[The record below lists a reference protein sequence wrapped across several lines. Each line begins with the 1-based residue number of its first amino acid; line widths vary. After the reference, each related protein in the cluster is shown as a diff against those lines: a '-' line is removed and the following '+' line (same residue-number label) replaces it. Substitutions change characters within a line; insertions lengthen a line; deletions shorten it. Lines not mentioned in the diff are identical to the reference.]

1 MKRKGVSYAKWGYIF
16 SLPFVI
22 AFLLFMLYPLV
33 YTLYIGFTNNQGLI
47 CPDVHILDDPLMNFK
62 NILTSPTFKTAL
74 VNTFVI
80 WIVNF
85 IPQITLALLL
95 AAWFTSN
102 RNKIKGQGL
111 FKVLFYMPNIITAAT
126 VAILFNAL
134 FAYPKGPVNDL
145 MYALS
150 QWLQNFGIEWEW
162 EMYNFAV
169 DGFAA
174 KCIVAFIQFWMWYG
188 YTMIVLISGIL
199 GISPELF
206 EASEI
211 DGASGWQQF
220 FYVTIP
226 NLKTIMLFSLVT
238 SLVGGLQMYDIPKLF
253 LNGGPNN
260 ATLTASVFIYN
271 QAFSGS
277 YMYNRAAAA
286 SMIMFVIIAVLS
298 SIMFF
303 VMRDKDE
310 VKLNKI
316 IRQQE
321 KIYKQKMKAEKK
333 AAKEG
338 K

>member
-22 AFLLFMLYPLV
+22 AFLLFMLYPLI
-33 YTLYIGFTNNQGLI
+33 YTLFIGFTNMQGI
-47 CPDVHILDDPLMNFK
+47 IVPEVHILDDPLKNFRD
-62 NILTSPTFKTAL
+62 ILSTPSFKIAL
-74 VNTFVI
+74 KNTFVI

-95 AAWFTSN
+95 AAWFTNN

-126 VAILFNAL
+126 VAVLFFAL
-134 FAYPKGPVNDL
+134 FQYPKSPANDFL
-145 MYALS
+145 IAIGVLDAP
-150 QWLQNFGIEWEW
+150 
-162 EMYNFAV
+162 YNFQV
-169 DGFAA
+169 DGFASQ
-174 KCIVAFIQFWMWYG
+174 CVVAFIQFWMWYG
-188 YTMIVLISGIL
+188 YTMIVLVSGIL

-211 DGASGWQQF
+211 DGASSWQQF

-226 NLKTIMLFSLVT
+226 NLKTILLFTLVT
-238 SLVGGLQMYDIPKLF
+238 SLIGGLQMYDIPKLY

-260 ATLTASVFIYN
+260 ATLTSSVFIYN

-286 SMIMFVIIAVLS
+286 SMVMFVIIAILS
-298 SIMFF
+298 AIMFF

-310 VKLNKI
+310 VEMNKI
-316 IRQQE
+316 IREQE
-321 KIYKQKMKAEKK
+321 KKYKQKLKAEKL